1 MAGMRRYRRF
11 LLLVVLPL
19 VALMAGVTF
28 YLNGGRYVTTDDAYV
43 GAQKVLITPDV
54 SGKIISV
61 AVKEGQQVTT
71 GDTLFQIDPG
81 AVPAGAGAGARQ
93 ARGRQDQPR
102 QPRRQRQ
109 ALFADAARS
118 SAPASRSSSAT
129 SSARSSLVKSNVGSQ
144 LDLDKSS
151 TDLVTAQAQQ
161 QLVRQQRSNALTQLL
176 GDPDL
181 PLEQFPAYMQ
191 AKAALDDAQRNL
203 DLTTVRAPMNGIAT
217 QVEQIQLGRFVI
229 AGAPVFSV
237 IDVANPWVD
246 ANPKESDFTYVAV
259 GQTVTLEVD
268 AFPNHVFKGTV
279 GSLSPGT
286 GAQFAILPPQNAMGN
301 FVKVVQRVPVRIYFD
316 KDDRMVQKLK
326 AGMSVYATIDTKHK
340 RSLAGLFGTPAAA
353 KPRDRTEPA
362 MTAAA
367 QPSSMVPGL
376 RRNMVTICAM
386 TATIMQALDTTIANV
401 ALPYMQGTLSASQDQ
416 INWVLTSY
424 IVAAAIMTAPVGWIA
439 NRFGRKRIFIICSA
453 GFTIA
458 SVLCGLAQD
467 IGQMVLFRLM
477 QGVFGA
483 ALVPLSQAVMLDSY
497 TLQERAKAMSIWGMG
512 VMMGPIMGPS
522 LGAWLTETY
531 SWHWVFFVNLPFG
544 IFTVLGLVIFMDETK
559 KDAELR
565 FDWFGFTALA
575 IGIGSLQ
582 LALDRGEQL
591 GWLESNEIIA
601 EFIIAGIG
609 FYYFFAHSLT
619 TSKPFIQF
627 ALFKDR
633 NFVGGCVFMAVMGLV
648 LFSTMALSSPF
659 LQNVIGYPIITA
671 GLLLASR
678 GCGTFVAMMMVGR
691 MMRYIEARTLIISG
705 LSITCASLYYMTYWT
720 DQTGANEI
728 MVISIIQGFGFG
740 LVFVP
745 LSTVAFLTL
754 PNHLRTDGTSMLTL
768 MRNVAS
774 SIGISLVISQ
784 LTRGHALQ
792 LRNPVGAHQP
802 VQSRHA
808 DAAGPRHDRHGDRQG
823 PRHGGCD
830 RQGAGA
836 DRRVLARLP
845 DGDDLHRLRDP
856 ARDHDRLHQGRA
868 AQAGGRA
875 GASAVIE

>member
-1 MAGMRRYRRF
+1 
-11 LLLVVLPL
+11 
-19 VALMAGVTF
+19 
-28 YLNGGRYVTTDDAYV
+28 
-43 GAQKVLITPDV
+43 
-54 SGKIISV
+54 
-61 AVKEGQQVTT
+61 
-71 GDTLFQIDPG
+71 
-81 AVPAGAGAGARQ
+81 
-93 ARGRQDQPR
+93 
-102 QPRRQRQ
+102 
-109 ALFADAARS
+109 
-118 SAPASRSSSAT
+118 
-129 SSARSSLVKSNVGSQ
+129 
-144 LDLDKSS
+144 
-151 TDLVTAQAQQ
+151 
-161 QLVRQQRSNALTQLL
+161 
-176 GDPDL
+176 
-181 PLEQFPAYMQ
+181 
-191 AKAALDDAQRNL
+191 
-203 DLTTVRAPMNGIAT
+203 
-217 QVEQIQLGRFVI
+217 
-229 AGAPVFSV
+229 
-237 IDVANPWVD
+237 
-246 ANPKESDFTYVAV
+246 
-259 GQTVTLEVD
+259 
-268 AFPNHVFKGTV
+268 
-279 GSLSPGT
+279 
-286 GAQFAILPPQNAMGN
+286 
-301 FVKVVQRVPVRIYFD
+301 
-316 KDDRMVQKLK
+316 
-326 AGMSVYATIDTKHK
+326 
-340 RSLAGLFGTPAAA
+340 
-353 KPRDRTEPA
+353 
-362 MTAAA
+362 MTAAT
-367 QPSSMVPGL
+367 QPSSMIPGL

-497 TLQERAKAMSIWGMG
+497 SLQERAKAMAIWGMG

-559 KDAELR
+559 KNIDLR

-575 IGIGSLQ
+575 VAIGSLQ

-601 EFIIAGIG
+601 EFVIAGIG
-609 FYYFFAHSLT
+609 FYYFLAHSLT
-619 TSKPFIQF
+619 TSRPFIQF

-691 MMRYIEARTLIISG
+691 LMRYIEARTLIISG

-720 DQTGANEI
+720 DQTGATEI
-728 MVISIIQGFGFG
+728 TVISIIQGFGFG

-784 LTRGHALQ
+784 LTQGTRYNYAILSEHINPFNHAMQMPQVRAMIDMATDKGRAMADVIVRAQAQIVAFSQDYQMVMIFTALAIPLAIMIGSTKAA
-792 LRNPVGAHQP
+792 LRKQ
-802 VQSRHA
+802 
-808 DAAGPRHDRHGDRQG
+808 AAGPEH
-823 PRHGGCD
+823 
-830 RQGAGA
+830 
-836 DRRVLARLP
+836 
-845 DGDDLHRLRDP
+845 
-856 ARDHDRLHQGRA
+856 
-868 AQAGGRA
+868 
-875 GASAVIE
+875 AVIE